1 MSKNKYSMKEAIELM
16 LTRYKL
22 RSALDEITLRET
34 WKRLM
39 GEYIAVKTYSIV
51 LKNKVLHLKID
62 SPELRHELLFSK
74 AKIIKVMNEEL
85 GEGTVEDV
93 NFR

>member
-1 MSKNKYSMKEAIELM
+1 MKEAIELM

>member
-1 MSKNKYSMKEAIELM
+1 MSKNNYSMKEAIELM